1 MDDCFE
7 DMHEPLYGFR
17 TKVTLT
23 ENSPCELGVTCR
35 GVPEDNPESIQN
47 LSDNFVG
54 PNGAT
59 IPESIHLQ
67 DNSNPPKSSNYQNSY
82 SVLESS
88 TSSTT
93 ESYDFISDNYNENV
107 IERQTGE
114 DFTSDGPPDCR
125 VIFDPNQCRRI

>member
-7 DMHEPLYGFR
+7 DMQEPLYGFR

-35 GVPEDNPESIQN
+35 GVPEDNPESTLN
-47 LSDNFVG
+47 LSNNFVG

-59 IPESIHLQ
+59 IQE
-67 DNSNPPKSSNYQNSY
+67 SSNYQNSY
-82 SVLESS
+82 PMPESS

-93 ESYDFISDNYNENV
+93 ESYNSHADGYNENY

-114 DFTSDGPPDCR
+114 DFSSDGPPDCR